1 MIEIPKA
8 WVIIARV
15 KYFNAS
21 YVYADDGQ
29 NKTEKAFSPN
39 VYHVGAFSP
48 IGCSINDKSFRFTD
62 NRLMTALHMSKNL
75 LLKS

>member
-1 MIEIPKA
+1 MIEIHKA

-39 VYHVGAFSP
+39 VYHVGASDMIDIVQSHF
-48 IGCSINDKSFRFTD
+48 GCSINDKSFRFTKID
-62 NRLMTALHMSKNL
+62 
-75 LLKS
+75 